1 MILVNFLEDEPNLA
15 PAGRYCRGLHE
26 PNENCSYLSEKRS
39 KGRFFV
45 LERLENHSNEGKAKE
60 KKKERGGRKKGEE
73 KKEMVALL
81 VFTLEPLL

>member
-1 MILVNFLEDEPNLA
+1 MPD
-15 PAGRYCRGLHE
+15 
-26 PNENCSYLSEKRS
+26 
-39 KGRFFV
+39 
-45 LERLENHSNEGKAKE
+45 RLENHSNEGKAKE

>member
-1 MILVNFLEDEPNLA
+1 M
-15 PAGRYCRGLHE
+15 
-26 PNENCSYLSEKRS
+26 
-39 KGRFFV
+39 

-60 KKKERGGRKKGEE
+60 KKKERGGKKKGEE